1 MDRYTDSQ
9 GFEPSDSDSNQPQ
22 SQPVDKVDVNKSKPE
37 INDESTANKP
47 TFPATQRECAEYFNI
62 SPAALGKW
70 VKNIEATGNSITTN
84 NRRITEQGFELL
96 CEYSQ
101 ASDRAYFLECL
112 HLDTNHGIPESECNA
127 LAIRSESNLAS
138 YGIDF
143 DELFETVETDY
154 NALDSSESATSQ
166 ELAIYEAELV
176 EFSESYNTKEAQAH
190 AIRLRKEAEK
200 AAKLA
205 KDVHK
210 VRQAAYY
217 QTLERLEA
225 KSTNFR

>member
-1 MDRYTDSQ
+1 
-9 GFEPSDSDSNQPQ
+9 
-22 SQPVDKVDVNKSKPE
+22 KVDVNVSKPE
-37 INDESTANKP
+37 VNQELTGNQPQPQPLSKVDVNVSKPEVNQELTGNKP
-47 TFPATQRECAEYFNI
+47 VFPATQRECAQYFNI

-84 NRRITEQGFELL
+84 SRRITSEGFELL

-101 ASDRAYFLECL
+101 AGDRAYFLECL
-112 HLDTNHGIPESECNA
+112 QPPQSQESNA
-127 LAIRSESNLAS
+127 LAIRSESNLVS

-176 EFSESYNTKEAQAH
+176 EFGQSYNTKEAQAH
-190 AIRLRKEAEK
+190 AILLRKEAEK
-200 AAKLA
+200 AALLA
-205 KDVHK
+205 KEVHQVK
-210 VRQAAYY
+210 QAAYH
-217 QTLERLEA
+217 QTLQRLEA